1 MTLYKGLYRI
11 ESTRLPGW
19 DYRNV
24 GWYFVTICTR
34 DGYHF
39 FGDVVNG
46 EIQLSALGEVAQRF
60 WLEIPDHIAGVK
72 TDACVVMPNH
82 RHGILVVEPRP
93 VAVVETLHTTSLQQ
107 QPPPPD
113 DEFLTESQI
122 QSRAMSALSP
132 KAGSLGAIIRSYKSA
147 VTNWAGLNGFRDF
160 AWQPRYWDHII
171 RDERSLHE
179 IRQYIHDNPARCELE
194 RQNPPALRM

>member
-11 ESTRLPGW
+11 ESARLRGW
-19 DYRNV
+19 DYRNA

-46 EIQLSALGEVAQRF
+46 EMQLSPLGEVALQF
-60 WLEIPDHIAGVK
+60 WLDIPKHISGVH
-72 TDACVVMPNH
+72 TDASVMMPNH
-82 RHGILVVEPRP
+82 GHGILVIEPRP
-93 VAVVETLHTTSLQQ
+93 MTTVETLHATSL
-107 QPPPPD
+107 PFAED
-113 DEFLTESQI
+113 DEFLTDSQI
-122 QSRAMSALSP
+122 QSRVMSALSP

-147 VTNWAGLNGFRDF
+147 VTNWARQNKFDDF
-160 AWQPRYWDHII
+160 AWQARYWEHLI
-171 RDERSLHE
+171 RDERSLQE
-179 IRQYIHDNPARCELE
+179 IRQYIHNNPARWELD

>member
-19 DYRNV
+19 DYRNA

-34 DGYHF
+34 DGYAF

-46 EIQLSALGEVAQRF
+46 EMRLSPLGQVALKF
-60 WLEIPDHIAGVK
+60 WLEIPQHVSGVQ

-82 RHGILVVEPRP
+82 GHGVLVIEPRP
-93 VAVVETLHTTSLQQ
+93 VSVETLHATSLQKRAE
-107 QPPPPD
+107 
-113 DEFLTESQI
+113 DEQFLTESQI

-171 RDERSLHE
+171 RDERSLQE
-179 IRQYIHDNPARCELE
+179 IRQYIHDNPARWELD